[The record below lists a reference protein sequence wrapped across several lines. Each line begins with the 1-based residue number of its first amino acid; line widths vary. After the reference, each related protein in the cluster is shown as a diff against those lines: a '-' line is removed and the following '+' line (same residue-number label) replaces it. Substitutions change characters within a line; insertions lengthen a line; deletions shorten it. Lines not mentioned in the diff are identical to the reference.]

1 MKTLVEENGGSAVNV
16 RSGLDKFGSRWAL
29 VNMETKAGGEAVI
42 RGLDEMEIKGREI
55 FVKWKDSGMWTCPDP
70 SCGAKNFLANDNC
83 YRCKFPFSK
92 VKLFDKK

>member
-55 FVKWKDSGMWTCPDP
+55 FVNGKTRE
-70 SCGAKNFLANDNC
+70 CGFALIPVAEQ
-83 YRCKFPFSK
+83 RISLEMTTATVVSSHFPK
-92 VKLFDKK
+92 